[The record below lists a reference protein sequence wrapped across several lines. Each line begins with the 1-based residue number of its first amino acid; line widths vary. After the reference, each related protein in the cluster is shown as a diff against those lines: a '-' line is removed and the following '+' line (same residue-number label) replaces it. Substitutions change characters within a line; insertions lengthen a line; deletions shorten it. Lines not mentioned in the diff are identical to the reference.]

1 MKPSFKISGLTLAL
15 LLPLPFLLGGCETM
29 GGLFGDSRERHYR
42 TDHRPHDVYEGNQQ
56 ASTTRSGSSGGGSG
70 SSSRGSNSYNITS
83 QQGRTHHQSASDEN
97 SRDSESAKP
106 PSVPG
111 TAPQLMD

>member
-1 MKPSFKISGLTLAL
+1 MKPSLKRSGLTLAL

-42 TDHRPHDVYEGNQQ
+42 TDHRPHDVYEGHQQ
-56 ASTTRSGSSGGGSG
+56 SSSNPPARSSSGSGGS
-70 SSSRGSNSYNITS
+70 SNSYSITS
-83 QQGRTHHQSASDEN
+83 QQGRTHHQSANDEGN
-97 SRDSESAKP
+97 RDGEPVKP